1 MNTKVKEFW
10 KEHKKEILIGTGVVV
25 CGVVGVKFGLDSRK
39 KKNYPYKVICKT
51 DNKDFA
57 DALDKVI
64 NYRAGEASKGAY
76 LSWGSTAE
84 EVMNSVSEF
93 IAESENCEYN
103 LVLEKF
109 EIK

>member
-10 KEHKKEILIGTGVVV
+10 KEHKKDILIGTGIVV
-25 CGVVGVKFGLDSRK
+25 CGVVGVKIGIDSRK

-57 DALDKVI
+57 DALDKLI

-76 LSWGSTAE
+76 LAWGSTAE
-84 EVMNSVSEF
+84 EVMNNVSEF
-93 IAESENCEYN
+93 VTGSENCEYN